1 MSRLIG
7 WNAFGV
13 ILSIIIG
20 FIPSIIAFVKQNI
33 YKGQVVLYQGI
44 VFVINL
50 AICILLNI
58 LPRIIVFNIIR
69 NIWDVVFAVIWI
81 YFLVRESNSSHSEGS
96 IAANVAFS
104 MSKTGLICSSEN
116 FRPNSVKNK

>member
-33 YKGQVVLYQGI
+33 YKGHRM
-44 VFVINL
+44 
-50 AICILLNI
+50 C
-58 LPRIIVFNIIR
+58 RKDR
-69 NIWDVVFAVIWI
+69 N
-81 YFLVRESNSSHSEGS
+81 YSE
-96 IAANVAFS
+96 V
-104 MSKTGLICSSEN
+104 
-116 FRPNSVKNK
+116 PY

>member
-44 VFVINL
+44 
-50 AICILLNI
+50 
-58 LPRIIVFNIIR
+58 
-69 NIWDVVFAVIWI
+69 
-81 YFLVRESNSSHSEGS
+81 SQNSTCTVCYSGVWADRLSG
-96 IAANVAFS
+96 
-104 MSKTGLICSSEN
+104 
-116 FRPNSVKNK
+116 

>member
-44 VFVINL
+44 VL
-50 AICILLNI
+50 LLILQY
-58 LPRIIVFNIIR
+58 VF
-69 NIWDVVFAVIWI
+69 
-81 YFLVRESNSSHSEGS
+81 S
-96 IAANVAFS
+96 
-104 MSKTGLICSSEN
+104 
-116 FRPNSVKNK
+116 

>member
-33 YKGQVVLYQGI
+33 YKGQVALYQGI

-58 LPRIIVFNIIR
+58 LPRIIV
-69 NIWDVVFAVIWI
+69 
-81 YFLVRESNSSHSEGS
+81 L
-96 IAANVAFS
+96 
-104 MSKTGLICSSEN
+104 TL
-116 FRPNSVKNK
+116 

>member
-20 FIPSIIAFVKQNI
+20 FIPSIIAFVKQN
-33 YKGQVVLYQGI
+33 LYQGI

-81 YFLVRESNSSHSEGS
+81 YFLVHAIKDKE
-96 IAANVAFS
+96 
-104 MSKTGLICSSEN
+104 MP
-116 FRPNSVKNK
+116 RP

>member
-50 AICILLNI
+50 LNI

-81 YFLVRESNSSHSEGS
+81 YFLVHAIKDKE
-96 IAANVAFS
+96 
-104 MSKTGLICSSEN
+104 MP
-116 FRPNSVKNK
+116 RP

>member
-20 FIPSIIAFVKQNI
+20 FIPSIIAFAKQNI

-58 LPRIIVFNIIR
+58 LPKIIIFTIIR
-69 NIWDVVFAVIWI
+69 NIWDVIFAVIWI
-81 YFLVRESNSSHSEGS
+81 YFLVHAIKDKE
-96 IAANVAFS
+96 
-104 MSKTGLICSSEN
+104 MP
-116 FRPNSVKNK
+116 RP

>member
-33 YKGQVVLYQGI
+33 YKGQVVLYQFLLLI
-44 VFVINL
+44 LQYVF
-50 AICILLNI
+50 
-58 LPRIIVFNIIR
+58 
-69 NIWDVVFAVIWI
+69 
-81 YFLVRESNSSHSEGS
+81 S
-96 IAANVAFS
+96 
-104 MSKTGLICSSEN
+104 
-116 FRPNSVKNK
+116 